1 MRESLAVIERV
12 RRIGPNW
19 QHLDLAVESDFAY
32 IQPGQV
38 LLARLG
44 DSWSPYLREQW
55 IPLGFNDE
63 EGVLIVERPL
73 AQEYNPGD
81 DVSLLGP
88 VGSPFLLKPAIRN
101 LLLIAFDH
109 PPTRLMSLAI
119 QAIRQNMS
127 VVLVLSG
134 SAQAYP
140 LTNLPTAVEVITTP
154 NETEWINQADTLHWA
169 DQIYAVT
176 SPVFCEDYYAALWK
190 VTKDVRRAVPESF
203 LQGIYP
209 LPMPCGTG
217 ACLAC
222 LVRRKGADHLAC
234 VQGPC
239 FDLSH
244 MNYAT

>member
-1 MRESLAVIERV
+1 MRERLAVIERV
-12 RRIGPNW
+12 RRMGSNW
-19 QHLDLAVESDFAY
+19 QHLDLAVEPELAY
-32 IQPGQV
+32 MQPGQV
-38 LLARLG
+38 VLARLG

-73 AQEYNPGD
+73 HEQYNPGD
-81 DVSLLGP
+81 EVNLLGP
-88 VGSPFLLKPAIRN
+88 IGSPFLLKPAIRN
-101 LLLIAFDH
+101 LLLIAYDY
-109 PPTRLMSLAI
+109 PPTRLMSLVV

-127 VVLVLSG
+127 VVLVLTA
-134 SAQAYP
+134 SAQDYP
-140 LTNLPTAVEVITTP
+140 LTNLPAVVEVITTP
-154 NETEWINQADTLHWA
+154 NETEWANQADTLKWA
-169 DQIYAVT
+169 DQVYAVT
-176 SPVFCEDYYAALWK
+176 SSVFCEEYYAALWQA
-190 VTKDVRRAVPESF
+190 TKEARRAVPESF

-209 LPMPCGTG
+209 LTLPCGTG
-217 ACLAC
+217 ACMAC

>member
-1 MRESLAVIERV
+1 MRETQAIIERV
-12 RRIGPNW
+12 RRLGSNW
-19 QHLDLAVESDFAY
+19 QHLDLAVEPELAY

-38 LLARLG
+38 MLTRLG

-55 IPLGFNDE
+55 IPLGFNEE
-63 EGVLIVERPL
+63 EGVLVVERPL
-73 AQEYNPGD
+73 TQQYNPGD
-81 DVSLLGP
+81 EVSLLGP
-88 VGSPFLLKPAIRN
+88 VGSPFMLKPAVRN

-109 PPTRLMSLAI
+109 PPTRLMSLVL

-127 VVLVLSG
+127 VVLVLTA
-134 SAQAYP
+134 SAQNYP

-154 NETEWINQADTLHWA
+154 NETEWTNQEDTLRWA

-176 SPVFCEDYYAALWK
+176 APAFCEEYYSRLWK
-190 VTKDVRRAVPESF
+190 VTKEVRRAVPESF
-203 LQGIYP
+203 LQGIHPHP
-209 LPMPCGTG
+209 LPCGTG

-244 MNYAT
+244 MTYAT

>member
-1 MRESLAVIERV
+1 MRESIAIIERV
-12 RRIGPNW
+12 RRNGPHW
-19 QHLDLAVESDFAY
+19 QHLDLAVEPELAY

-55 IPLGFNDE
+55 VPFGFNDE
-63 EGVLIVERPL
+63 EGVLIVERPMTE
-73 AQEYNPGD
+73 AYNPGD
-81 DVSLLGP
+81 EVNILGP
-88 VGSPFLLKPAIRN
+88 IGAPILLKPTIRN
-101 LLLIAFDH
+101 LLLVAFDYQ
-109 PPTRLMSLAI
+109 PTRLMPLVL

-127 VVLVLSG
+127 VVLVLTR
-134 SAQAYP
+134 SAQEYP

-154 NETEWINQADTLHWA
+154 NETEWANQADTLKWA
-169 DQIYAVT
+169 DQVYAVA
-176 SPVFCEDYYAALWK
+176 SPIFCEEYYGALW
-190 VTKDVRRAVPESF
+190 RATIQARQAAPESF

-244 MNYAT
+244 MHFAT